1 MTPQIH
7 HRSTMDPESGIPTQI
22 SLSRPVLTKGFVAV
36 LYTILGTLL
45 FILLM
50 TENVGKIL
58 SILAKPNNTAIDI
71 LLQNAT
77 VFLDQNAP
85 RVISVISQNSDQ
97 LG

>member
-1 MTPQIH
+1 MTPQIY

-36 LYTILGTLL
+36 LYTILNPLL
-45 FILLM
+45 FILLI

-85 RVISVISQNSDQ
+85 RVISVISQNSD
-97 LG
+97 